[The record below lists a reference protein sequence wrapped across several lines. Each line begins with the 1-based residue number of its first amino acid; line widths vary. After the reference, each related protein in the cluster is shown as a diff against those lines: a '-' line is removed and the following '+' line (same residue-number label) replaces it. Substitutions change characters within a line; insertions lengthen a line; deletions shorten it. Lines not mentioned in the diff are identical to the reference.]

1 LTGLLEKGRL
11 DPESLATLLRM
22 SRRIGSDYDL
32 ATLLVEVAKKSE
44 LKDAGVRTAYA
55 EAAKE
60 VGSDYDHR
68 RALSAMVRRGDLAPE
83 ALLTVLQSSREIG
96 SSYDRA
102 TLLVEIANKYQLS
115 GAAREAY
122 LDAAGSISS
131 QYDRERAEAA
141 LKGNG

>member
-1 LTGLLEKGRL
+1 MLGKLE
-11 DPESLATLLRM
+11 
-22 SRRIGSDYDL
+22 
-32 ATLLVEVAKKSE
+32 
-44 LKDAGVRTAYA
+44 
-55 EAAKE
+55 AKE
-60 VGSDYDHR
+60 YLQHR
-68 RALSAMVRRGDLAPE
+68 QDVAPE
-83 ALLTVLQSSREIG
+83 ALLTVLQSAREIG